1 MPTDITIRVSEEGA
15 KRLEEAFRS
24 GKLDSLG
31 IMNFH
36 REVGEHGDKSWVE
49 IERQRE
55 NEKPGQD
62 GPTRK

>member
-1 MPTDITIRVSEEGA
+1 MTTNITISVSEEDA

-31 IMNFH
+31 IMSFH
-36 REVGEHGDKSWVE
+36 RQVGEHEDKSWVE

-62 GPTRK
+62 GRTRK